1 MKMDKKLSV
10 FELLK
15 RAVKL
20 LLSNINLALI
30 VFLCSLPL
38 FCFLIFF
45 ELSLQTTLSFTYQFL
60 SKQVNVEKDLP
71 ENDLFLQTTTNYLTY
86 QSLYQQRNIWEDLS
100 ENDLIPWL
108 IKTSLLYFFPYTNL
122 DLLTTTTIVAASST
136 VYMSKEEPLGLIDL
150 VHRSIKICQKRLGGC
165 LVTSLYVLLL
175 STSVFL
181 FFLPFFLLSFFG
193 VFSHWAEKLNFVG
206 IIHQPQTFLDLVP
219 FLIYAMVVLV
229 QATLFMYLTAKFIK
243 WSAGW
248 NMSLVFS
255 VLEEEG
261 EDGEE
266 GVSGSNA
273 LSLSA
278 WYRKGHETRDVWM
291 MLMFLVFALTTRMPC
306 LYSKCSLSSSGNG
319 VLYTGLYVGLICVG
333 NVVKWLACVVR
344 YHDCKT
350 RPLRKKA
357 DVEQAKPPATQESF
371 AARDPSK
378 GSSL

>member
-10 FELLK
+10 VELLK

-30 VFLCSLPL
+30 IFLCSLPL

-60 SKQVNVEKDLP
+60 SKQVNVEKDLS
-71 ENDLFLQTTTNYLTY
+71 ENDMFVQTTNYLTY
-86 QSLYQQRNIWEDLS
+86 QSIYQQRSIWEDLS

-108 IKTSLLYFFPYTNL
+108 IKTSLLYFFPYTIL
-122 DLLTTTTIVAASST
+122 DLLTTTTIVAASSI
-136 VYMSKEEPLGLIDL
+136 VYTSKEEPLGLLDL
-150 VHRSIKICQKRLGGC
+150 VHRCIKICQKRLGDC
-165 LVTSLYVLLL
+165 LITSLYVLLL

-181 FFLPFFLLSFFG
+181 FFLPFFLLFFFG
-193 VFSHWAEKLNFVG
+193 VFSHWVYKLNIVSL
-206 IIHQPQTFLDLVP
+206 IHQRQTFLDLVP

-248 NMSLVFS
+248 NMSLVVS

-266 GVSGSNA
+266 GIYGSDA

-278 WYRKGHETRDVWM
+278 WYRKGHENCDVWM
-291 MLMFLVFALTTRMPC
+291 MFVFLVFAVATRMPC
-306 LYSKCSLSSSGNG
+306 LYSKCSLSASGNG

-350 RPLRKKA
+350 RPLRKMA
-357 DVEQAKPPATQESF
+357 DVEQAQPPAT
-371 AARDPSK
+371 
-378 GSSL
+378 

>member
-1 MKMDKKLSV
+1 MDKKLSV

-136 VYMSKEEPLGLIDL
+136 VYMSKEETLGLIDL
-150 VHRSIKICQKRLGGC
+150 EHRSIKICQKRLGSC
-165 LVTSLYVLLL
+165 LVTSLYVLLF

-181 FFLPFFLLSFFG
+181 FFLLFLFG
-193 VFSHWAEKLNFVG
+193 FFSHWADTLNIVSL
-206 IIHQPQTFLDLVP
+206 IHQPQTFLDLVP

-229 QATLFMYLTAKFIK
+229 QVTLFMYLTAKFIK

-248 NMSLVFS
+248 NMSLVAS

-266 GVSGSNA
+266 GVYGSNA
-273 LSLSA
+273 LSLLA

>member
-10 FELLK
+10 VELLK

-30 VFLCSLPL
+30 IFLCCLPL

-45 ELSLQTTLSFTYQFL
+45 ELSLQTTLSFTYHFL
-60 SKQVNVEKDLP
+60 SKQVNVGKDLP

-108 IKTSLLYFFPYTNL
+108 IKTSLLYFFPYTIL
-122 DLLTTTTIVAASST
+122 DLLNTTTIVAASST
-136 VYMSKEEPLGLIDL
+136 VYTSKEEPLGLIDL
-150 VHRSIKICQKRLGGC
+150 VDRSIKICRKRLGGC

-181 FFLPFFLLSFFG
+181 FFLPLCLLFFFG
-193 VFSHWAEKLNFVG
+193 FFSHWAGSLNIVG
-206 IIHQPQTFLDLVP
+206 LIHERQTFLDLVP

-248 NMSLVFS
+248 NMSLVVS
-255 VLEEEG
+255 VLEEG

-266 GVSGSNA
+266 GVYGSDA
-273 LSLSA
+273 LSLAA

-291 MLMFLVFALTTRMPC
+291 MLMFLIFALTTRMPC
-306 LYSKCSLSSSGNG
+306 LYSKCSLSSNGNRM
-319 VLYTGLYVGLICVG
+319 LYTGLYVGLICFG
-333 NVVKWLACVVR
+333 NVLKWLACVVR
-344 YHDCKT
+344 YHDCKA

-357 DVEQAKPPATQESF
+357 DVEQARPPATEIPPKVLVF
-371 AARDPSK
+371 K
-378 GSSL
+378 